1 MTTEIPLPMFP
12 LGAVALPGAV
22 IPLHVFEDRY
32 RQMVRDV
39 SNGDGRFGIVL
50 IERGSEV
57 GGGDVRSSVGTRMRI
72 TEAKEFDDGRWA
84 ILAVGED
91 PIRIKT
97 WLPDDPYPL
106 ALVERL
112 SDPDGPSD
120 EALVVAENSVRHAHQ
135 LASQL
140 GYDVP
145 DLEDYLV
152 EDPVTRLWQLAIVTP
167 CPDADKQGFLRADG
181 AERRA
186 DAIAAAALDA
196 AELFRMQLG
205 GGQSP

>member
-1 MTTEIPLPMFP
+1 MFP

-22 IPLHVFEDRY
+22 IPLHVFEPRY
-32 RQMVRDV
+32 RQMVRDLN
-39 SNGDGRFGIVL
+39 NGNGRFGIVL

-57 GGGDVRSSVGTRMRI
+57 GGGDVRSAVGTRMRI
-72 TEAKEFDDGRWA
+72 TEAQEFDDGRWA

-91 PIRIKT
+91 RIRVNT

-106 ALVERL
+106 ALVEAAV
-112 SDPDGPSD
+112 DPGPPSR
-120 EALVVAENSVRHAHQ
+120 EAVGVAEASVRQAHA

-145 DLEDYLV
+145 DLDDFLV
-152 EDPVTRLWQLAIVTP
+152 EEASTRLWQLAIVTP
-167 CPDADKQGFLRADG
+167 CPDADKQGFLRAED

-196 AELFRMQLG
+196 AELFRLQLRG
-205 GGQSP
+205 GEPS